1 MSIPDSLRHSRER
14 RYPLIAAHRGTPG
27 GIIPPNTVGAARA
40 AIDSGADIIEL
51 DVARSRDGVYYAFHD
66 TYEPRLVATTRQ
78 LTTLTSTEVD
88 ELVYW
93 EHEGKNCGHIERFA
107 DVLGALP
114 GVLVNVDRSYRHWGD
129 GFLDELA
136 AWGDPQTMLV
146 KCLAHEDQLAAF
158 AACRVDFPFMGVAH
172 SDAEV
177 ERYLTLGDPRLV
189 GIEIVAGSPDDP
201 MLASSRVE
209 QIHDAGLAIWLN
221 AINLENGRPLAGGAD
236 DRVSLAGH
244 PEDGWGR
251 LADWGADI
259 IQTDWPWLAKQFF
272 LRNPRR

>member
-1 MSIPDSLRHSRER
+1 
-14 RYPLIAAHRGTPG
+14 
-27 GIIPPNTVGAARA
+27 
-40 AIDSGADIIEL
+40 
-51 DVARSRDGVYYAFHD
+51 
-66 TYEPRLVATTRQ
+66 
-78 LTTLTSTEVD
+78 
-88 ELVYW
+88 
-93 EHEGKNCGHIERFA
+93 
-107 DVLGALP
+107 
-114 GVLVNVDRSYRHWGD
+114 
-129 GFLDELA
+129 
-136 AWGDPQTMLV
+136 
-146 KCLAHEDQLAAF
+146 
-158 AACRVDFPFMGVAH
+158 
-172 SDAEV
+172 
-177 ERYLTLGDPRLV
+177 
-189 GIEIVAGSPDDP
+189 